1 MARERVIVIDV
12 SVTTAP
18 AGDVIVL
25 DLWAAGAPPAE
36 TGIRLLQVE
45 PRRWWLI
52 GAGEGAADIA
62 AGIADSGAVTP
73 IGGGLVRA
81 TLDGPGWRT
90 LLMVSGC
97 SDAEDPSFGIGQVA
111 ATTIHHVP
119 VWIAVT
125 GDTTCEVYMA
135 SSYAPALTELWAGAN
150 NPA

>member
-1 MARERVIVIDV
+1 MIDV

-18 AGDVIVL
+18 AGDLLVL
-25 DLWAAGAPPAE
+25 DLWGADAPPAE
-36 TGIRLLQVE
+36 TTIRLLQVE
-45 PRRWWLI
+45 PKRWWLI
-52 GAGEGAADIA
+52 GAGERAADIA
-62 AGIADSGAVTP
+62 ARIADSGTLTP

-81 TLDGPGWRT
+81 TLSGPGWRT

-97 SDAEDPSFGIGQVA
+97 FDAEDPSFGVGQVA

-125 GDTTCEVYMA
+125 GDATCEVYMA
-135 SSYAPALTELWAGAN
+135 SSYASALTNLWAGTN

>member
-1 MARERVIVIDV
+1 VIDV

-25 DLWAAGAPPAE
+25 DLWGADAPPAE
-36 TGIRLLQVE
+36 PAIRLLQVE

-52 GAGEGAADIA
+52 GAGERTADLAARIVD
-62 AGIADSGAVTP
+62 GGAVTP

-81 TLDGPGWRT
+81 TLTGPGWRG

-97 SDAEDPSFGIGQVA
+97 FDAEDPTFGIGQVA
-111 ATTIHHVP
+111 ATTIHHIP

-125 GDTTCEVYMA
+125 GDMACEVYMA
-135 SSYAPALTELWAGAN
+135 SSYAPALTDLWADAIG
-150 NPA
+150 PATTGK